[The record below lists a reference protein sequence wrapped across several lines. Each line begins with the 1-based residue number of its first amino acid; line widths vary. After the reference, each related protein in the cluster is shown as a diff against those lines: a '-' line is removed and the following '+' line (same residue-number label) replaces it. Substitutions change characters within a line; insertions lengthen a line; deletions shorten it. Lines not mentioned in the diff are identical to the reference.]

1 VGPYLVA
8 RGVGKSTLMGPLEGP
23 IGGLNRDPKGV
34 HWGSSYPGHI
44 VACQK
49 APSAPNR
56 GPLGS
61 LMGPL
66 GGPDETSRG
75 ISNRAPREP
84 QEGRQNRM
92 CGPTGVWEEALPE
105 PKGNL
110 VGPPYRIRKD
120 QNLVCYAHISAQG

>member
-8 RGVGKSTLMGPLEGP
+8 RKVGKRVLMGPLEGP
-23 IGGLNRDPKGV
+23 VGALNRDPKGV

-44 VACQK
+44 VACQR
-49 APSAPNR
+49 APSAPLGGPNR

-61 LMGPL
+61 LMGHL

-75 ISNRAPREP
+75 PLGGPQWILNRAPRGP

-92 CGPTGVWEEALPE
+92 WGPTGVWEEALPE

-110 VGPPYRIRKD
+110 EGAP
-120 QNLVCYAHISAQG
+120 